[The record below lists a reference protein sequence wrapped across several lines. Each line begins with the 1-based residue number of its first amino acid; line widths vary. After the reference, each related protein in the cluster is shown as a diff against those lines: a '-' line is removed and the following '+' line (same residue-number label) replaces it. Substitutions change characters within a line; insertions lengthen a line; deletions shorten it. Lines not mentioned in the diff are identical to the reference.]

1 VFGKA
6 LHTLATQALG
16 TLAALAV
23 GVVLAR
29 VLGPSGRGVVS
40 YAWLV
45 LGLAAVY
52 ADGPAA
58 AVVAQY
64 AGDKVRRADV
74 YRAMLRALPVLLVP
88 ATAGFALAALLLPGQ
103 LPLLAVAC
111 ALPFAVY
118 AQCVKGFFLA
128 ESRIQGANLI
138 DLAAGAGYALLGSA
152 VVLLGGGVGGALAA
166 WVAAYAASALYGA
179 LRLHRAP
186 PLARADAAGQ
196 PAALARAQLV
206 FGGKSG
212 LVYAAGYVNLRMG
225 AFVVA
230 ALLGSAALGIYTIV
244 IGVSELLW
252 KISNALAWSAF
263 GRIAG
268 DDDAGARLLVGRLTR
283 TIVLVE
289 LVLGVLVFAAGP
301 WLIVHV
307 YGAAFAGAGLPLR
320 IMVLGVAAYAME
332 PVLGYFLLVR
342 AKRPLLVL
350 AIQLGSALLCAALAA
365 LAIPA
370 YGLAGAAAA
379 TAASYAAV
387 VVVKAFLVARTLR
400 MPVLEL
406 FVPRS
411 ADARAVAGAALRFAR
426 RRSAAGAR
434 EAAA

>member
-1 VFGKA
+1 MFGKA
-6 LHTLATQALG
+6 LHTLVTQALG

-29 VLGPSGRGVVS
+29 VLGPGGRGVVS

-64 AGDKVRRADV
+64 AADKVPRADV
-74 YRAMLRALPVLLVP
+74 YRALLRALPVLVVP
-88 ATAGFALAALLLPGQ
+88 AAAGFALAAFAIPGQ
-103 LPLLAVAC
+103 LPLLAVAV
-111 ALPFAVY
+111 ALPCAVY

-128 ESRIQGANLI
+128 ESRIRTANLL

-152 VVLLGGGVGGALAA
+152 VVLLGGGVVGALVT
-166 WVAAYAASALYGA
+166 WVAAYAVSALYGA
-179 LRLHRAP
+179 LALDRAP
-186 PLARADAAGQ
+186 QLARATAHRE
-196 PAALARAQLV
+196 PATLAREQLV

-230 ALLGSAALGIYTIV
+230 ALLGSASLGIYTIV
-244 IGVSELLW
+244 IAISELLW

-268 DDDAGARLLVGRLTR
+268 DDDAQARLLVGRLTR

-289 LVLGVLVFAAGP
+289 LMLGLLVFAAGP
-301 WLIVHV
+301 WLVVRV
-307 YGAAFAGAGLPLR
+307 YGPAFAGAALPLR

-342 AKRPLLVL
+342 AKRPMLVL
-350 AIQLGSALLCAALAA
+350 AIQLGSAALCAALAA

-379 TAASYAAV
+379 TAACYAGV
-387 VVVKAFLVARTLR
+387 VVVKAFLVARSLR
-400 MPVLEL
+400 MPVFEL
-406 FVPRS
+406 FVPRYG
-411 ADARAVAGAALRFAR
+411 DARAVAGAALRFAR
-426 RRSAAGAR
+426 RAGAS
-434 EAAA
+434 EALA

>member
-23 GVVLAR
+23 GVILAR
-29 VLGPSGRGVVS
+29 VLGPGGRGVVS

-64 AGDKVRRADV
+64 AGDKFRRADV
-74 YRAMLRALPVLLVP
+74 YRAMLRGLPVLIVP
-88 ATAGFALAALLLPGQ
+88 AVAGFVIAAFALPGQ

-111 ALPFAVY
+111 ALPCAVY
-118 AQCVKGFFLA
+118 AQCVKGFYLA
-128 ESRIQGANLI
+128 ESRISSANLI
-138 DLAAGAGYALLGSA
+138 DLAAGAGYAVLGSA
-152 VVLLGGGVGGALAA
+152 VVLLGGGVVGALAA
-166 WVAAYAASALYGA
+166 WVAAYAASALYGL
-179 LRLHRAP
+179 LRL
-186 PLARADAAGQ
+186 DAAPQLERATRHAQ

-230 ALLGSAALGIYTIV
+230 ALLGSASLGIYTIV
-244 IGVSELLW
+244 IAVSELLW

-268 DDDAGARLLVGRLTR
+268 DDDAGARVLVGRLTR
-283 TIVLVE
+283 TIVLLE
-289 LVLGVLVFAAGP
+289 LGLGGLVFALGP
-301 WLIVHV
+301 WLIVRV
-307 YGAAFAGAGLPLR
+307 YGAAFAGAALPLR

-350 AIQLGSALLCAALAA
+350 LIQLASAALCAGLAA

-370 YGLAGAAAA
+370 YGLAGVAAA

-387 VVVKAFLVARTLR
+387 VVVKAFFVAASLR
-400 MPVLEL
+400 MPVGEL
-406 FVPRS
+406 FVPRL
-411 ADARAVAGAALRFAR
+411 ADVRAVAAAARRFALRTAR
-426 RRSAAGAR
+426 PSEVPA
-434 EAAA
+434 

>member
-6 LHTLATQALG
+6 LHTLLAQALG

-29 VLGPSGRGVVS
+29 VLGPSGRGIVS

-45 LGLAAVY
+45 LGLVAVY

-58 AVVAQY
+58 AVVTQY
-64 AGDKVRRADV
+64 ATDKFRRADV
-74 YRAMLRALPVLLVP
+74 YGALLRGLPLLLVP
-88 ATAGFALAALLLPGQ
+88 AVAGFAVAALTVRGQ

-128 ESRIQGANLI
+128 ESRIQTANVL
-138 DLAAGAGYALLGSA
+138 DLTAGAGYALLGSA
-152 VVLLGGGVGGALAA
+152 VVLLGGGVVGALAA
-166 WVAAYAASALYGA
+166 WIAAYAAAALYG
-179 LRLHRAP
+179 LWRLNLAP
-186 PLARADAAGQ
+186 PLARATT
-196 PAALARAQLV
+196 PARPAELARRQLV

-230 ALLGSAALGIYTIV
+230 ALLGSASLGVYTIV
-244 IGVSELLW
+244 IAICELLW
-252 KISNALAWSAF
+252 KVSNALAWSAF

-268 DDDAGARLLVGRLTR
+268 DDDAQARALVGRLTR

-289 LVLGVLVFAAGP
+289 LVLGAAVFALGP
-301 WLIVHV
+301 WLIERV

-320 IMVLGVAAYAME
+320 IMVLGAAAYAME

-350 AIQLGSALLCAALAA
+350 AIQLGSAALCAVLAA

-370 YGLAGAAAA
+370 YGLAGVAAA
-379 TAASYAAV
+379 TAASYACV
-387 VVVKAFLVARTLR
+387 VVVKAFIVAASLR
-400 MPVLEL
+400 MPVHEL
-406 FVPRS
+406 FVPRR
-411 ADARAVAGAALRFAR
+411 ADVRAVADAALRFAR
-426 RRSAAGAR
+426 RGPSASEVPA
-434 EAAA
+434 